1 MSVAALIVMA
11 GLWPF
16 ARAPEP
22 AVATVADIDA
32 TVTAPNAAPPP
43 PDPAAAADAYAA
55 FLDSPAAAD
64 PGMRLTA
71 LRRLADLRLE
81 SAEVALMEGASPHVD
96 LAEAI
101 RLYRDLLGDPALG
114 GADPEWRDHWRYQL
128 ARAEAMAGRD
138 GDAEAVLEALVA
150 TRPASSLAPE
160 AWFRIGEMRFM
171 ARDWIAAEQAY
182 LESLALEPA
191 GPFAEQSRYKL
202 GWALFKQ
209 SLHEQSFTPFATV
222 IGERLNTT
230 DLEALDRA
238 GRELVDDSF
247 RAMAIGFSALEG
259 AATVDRWLDGRDA
272 PDPDWAW
279 RVYERLGAM
288 YVEQQRWT
296 DAAAAYSAW
305 AVRAPLDDMAPVLQA
320 RAIDALSD
328 GGFTGEALAA
338 MEVFAANFSRHR
350 AWWQGRDPAAHG
362 RVAERLKVSLDT
374 LAAHHHAAFQA
385 GEGSA
390 AVAADWY
397 RRWLEEFPAAAEAPE
412 RHFLL
417 AELHYGE
424 GALMAA
430 AQAYWAVA
438 YGYGEHPG
446 AAEAGYAA
454 VVARR
459 DMAASAAADD
469 SGVASTTSASVVEA
483 ALAFSDTFA
492 ADPRAPQVELEAAER
507 LMKLGELESARAA
520 SARVLAR
527 ESVDA
532 ATRSAALLVSAHAA
546 FDLGAYALAETDY
559 ATWEAERAVA
569 VEPGGNPDDADPQLA
584 ATVRERL
591 AASIYRQG
599 QAAAEA
605 GELATA
611 VAHFQRIAAAAPSS
625 PAAATGQ
632 YDAAAL
638 LFSAAEWSAAAAA
651 YESFIGGWPGHALAA
666 AAQVSR
672 AAALVELGDAKR
684 AAPALAAVSRLP
696 AESEEVRRAALWHAA
711 ELYAEAGD
719 AERADQAL
727 RDYLERFPTPWDAAL
742 EARHRLAESAD
753 MRADHAARAR
763 WLESIVSAHE
773 QAGELA
779 NARSRTLAA
788 AASLELAMPVV
799 ERFTSYALDLPL
811 EKTVPEKA
819 ARMRAAVDKLGT
831 AADYGVAEVTTEAAF
846 RMAEIYRGMASALL
860 DSPPPPDL
868 DEDTLEQYVMLLE
881 EQAFPFEEDAIAIH
895 EANAA
900 RARAG
905 LYDRWVIASFETLA
919 ELVPARWNRK
929 ETGEHVVELLR

>member
-1 MSVAALIVMA
+1 VSVAALVVMA

-22 AVATVADIDA
+22 VAPTVADVGA
-32 TVTAPNAAPPP
+32 TATAPSATPPP
-43 PDPAAAADAYAA
+43 ADPVAAADAYAA
-55 FLDSPAAAD
+55 FLRSPAAMD
-64 PGMRLTA
+64 PDMRLTA

-81 SAEVALMEGASPHVD
+81 SAEVALMEGVSPDAD

-101 RLYRDLLGDPALG
+101 RLYGDLLDDPALG
-114 GADPEWRDHWRYQL
+114 RTDPEWRDHWRYQL

-138 GDAEAVLEALVA
+138 DAAEAVLTALVA
-150 TRPASSLAPE
+150 ARPASSLAPE
-160 AWFRIGEMRFM
+160 AWFRIGELRFM
-171 ARDWIAAEQAY
+171 ARDWIAAERAY
-182 LESLALEPA
+182 LETLALDAA

-222 IGERLNTT
+222 IGGRLDTT

-247 RAMAIGFSALEG
+247 RAMAIGFSALDG
-259 AATVDRWLDGRDA
+259 AATVDQWLDGRDA

-305 AVRAPLDDMAPVLQA
+305 AARAPLDDMAPVLQA
-320 RAIDALSD
+320 QAIDALSA
-328 GGFTGEALAA
+328 GSFSGEALAA
-338 MEVFAANFSRHR
+338 MEVFAARFSRHR

-362 RVAERLKVSLDT
+362 SVAERLKLSLDT

-424 GALMAA
+424 GAFTEAA
-430 AQAYWAVA
+430 DAYWAVA
-438 YGYGEHPG
+438 YGYGDHPG

-459 DMAASAAADD
+459 DLAAAAAAAGVEGDTSAA
-469 SGVASTTSASVVEA
+469 VIEA
-483 ALAFSDTFA
+483 ALAFSDAFA

-507 LMKLGELESARAA
+507 LMRLGDLEAARATA
-520 SARVLAR
+520 ARVLGR
-527 ESVDA
+527 ETAPA
-532 ATRSAALLVSAHAA
+532 ASRSAAMLVSAHAA
-546 FDLGAYALAETDY
+546 FDLGAYALAEADY
-559 ATWEAERAVA
+559 AAWEAERAVLPS
-569 VEPGGNPDDADPQLA
+569 EPPGTKPGDAEAQLA

-599 QAAAEA
+599 QAAADR
-605 GELATA
+605 GDLATA
-611 VAHFQRIAAAAPSS
+611 VIHFERIAAAVPSS
-625 PAAATGQ
+625 PVAATGQ

-638 LFSAAEWSAAAAA
+638 LFNAAQWAAAATA
-651 YESFIGGWPGHALAA
+651 YETFLGGWPGHTLSAP
-666 AAQVSR
+666 AQVSR
-672 AAALVELGDAKR
+672 AAALVELGDAQQ
-684 AAPALAAVSRLP
+684 AAPALAAVSRL
-696 AESEEVRRAALWHAA
+696 AGESEEVRRAALWQAA

-719 AERADQAL
+719 AVHAEQVL
-727 RDYLERFPTPWDAAL
+727 RDYLERFPAPWEAAL
-742 EARHRLAESAD
+742 EARHRLAESAGARKD
-753 MRADHAARAR
+753 EVARAR
-763 WLESIVSAHE
+763 WLESIIKAHE
-773 QAGELA
+773 QAGA
-779 NARSRTLAA
+779 SATARSLTLAA
-788 AASLELAMPVV
+788 AATLELAMPVV
-799 ERFTSYALDLPL
+799 ARFDTYALVLPL
-811 EKTVPEKA
+811 ERTVPEKA
-819 ARMRAAVDKLGT
+819 ARMRAAVDSLGS
-831 AADYGVAEVTTEAAF
+831 AADYGVAEVTTESAF
-846 RMAEIYRGMASALL
+846 RMAEIYRGMANALL
-860 DSPPPPDL
+860 DSPPPPEL
-868 DEDTLEQYVMLLE
+868 DADTLEQYVMLLE

-900 RARAG
+900 RARDG